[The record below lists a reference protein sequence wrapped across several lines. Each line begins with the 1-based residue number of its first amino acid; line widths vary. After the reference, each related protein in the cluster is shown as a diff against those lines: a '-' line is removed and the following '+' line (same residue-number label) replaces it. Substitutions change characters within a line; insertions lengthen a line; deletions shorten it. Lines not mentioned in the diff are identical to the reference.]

1 MQNDAKMELKSIEK
15 EGQNL
20 EAFLHC
26 FLKVCWTFSVVP
38 DLESNRY
45 LQCFRGVGPFS
56 LYPKK

>member
-1 MQNDAKMELKSIEK
+1 MELKSIK
-15 EGQNL
+15 KQGSNL
-20 EAFLHC
+20 EAFLHS
-26 FLKVCWTFSVVP
+26 FLEVFWTFSGVP